1 MSLDLLV
8 GVSTFSIP
16 HRPQEKIRIRVGVN
30 SGPCVAGKIKKSLFV
45 TFNIN
50 IVQCQ
55 KSFILFS
62 GVVGTS
68 MPRYCLFGK

>member
-30 SGPCVAGKIKKSLFV
+30 SGPCVAGKLE
-45 TFNIN
+45 
-50 IVQCQ
+50 
-55 KSFILFS
+55 
-62 GVVGTS
+62 
-68 MPRYCLFGK
+68 